1 MPSQFFSITNT
12 DGTEKPVALRAVM
25 AGWHHRPTLKG
36 EKMSFYE
43 KAGAII
49 GLVML
54 ALGIFL
60 HYKYGRD

>member
-1 MPSQFFSITNT
+1 
-12 DGTEKPVALRAVM
+12 
-25 AGWHHRPTLKG
+25 
-36 EKMSFYE
+36 MSFYE